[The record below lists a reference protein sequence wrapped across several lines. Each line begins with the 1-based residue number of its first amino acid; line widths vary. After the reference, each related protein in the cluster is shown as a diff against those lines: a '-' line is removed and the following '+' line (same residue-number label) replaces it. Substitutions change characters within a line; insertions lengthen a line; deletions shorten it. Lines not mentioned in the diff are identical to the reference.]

1 MTDSSELLEKIWLGN
16 INEKFEVDQDGYDE
30 DTVNGLVRTTRQE
43 KSTIVGDA
51 ITEQDTAVTDDADYI
66 PKAANAIDFSKETEV
81 AEEEEDTS
89 KTDVYVAKAKSL
101 ALSQGSA
108 QQSTRKVDD
117 DYDEEEEEGEGQ
129 AEEKADKKDQDK
141 EAKQDAK
148 SLEEQ
153 EQADEEHQ
161 KSKEDKGAAPQAP
174 KSQAGVIQAELIH
187 ATEASLRKNGLL
199 LLSQMYIGPSIP
211 VRMSKN
217 RKVTHSSSV
226 KMEVMSDDEERFV
239 DEAARRAAAA
249 ASLRFRDY
257 HMGLNEPEEEEEDKD
272 EGDMEEEKKIT
283 DLNESQPEMPP
294 ALLQDEALM
303 PQDTVKA
310 EAQQVQEEAAKAP
323 AAAAFKTLA
332 PIESQMWEDNIIWG
346 SSEEE
351 SEREEEEGDE
361 VNECK
366 NDLDE

>member
-89 KTDVYVAKAKSL
+89 KTDVYVAKAKSF

-294 ALLQDEALM
+294 ALLQDEALR